1 MLMLPPN
8 TRIYIATQR
17 ADMRKSMDGLSA
29 LVQSVLHKDPLS
41 GHLFVFLNQRG
52 DKLKILYWDRNGF
65 CLWYKRLE
73 KCTFRL
79 PQITGAVFTVN
90 AVELGMILEGID
102 LTHQRRLETLSYDI
116 VN

>member
-8 TRIYIATQR
+8 TRIFIATGFV
-17 ADMRKSMDGLSA
+17 DMRKAMDGLSI
-29 LVQSVLHKDPLS
+29 LVQEVLHQNPLS
-41 GHLFVFLNQRG
+41 GHLFVFTNRRG

-73 KCTFRL
+73 KCRFRL
-79 PQITGAVFTVN
+79 PKMPGEVYTVN
-90 AVELGMILEGID
+90 VTELGMLLEGID
-102 LTHQRRLETLSYDI
+102 LRHQRRLASLDYER